1 MSLRSAVPKLDQ
13 PVLVSA
19 DDSTGDLSLALGF
32 DDLGDLF
39 LERSD
44 LDELVNL
51 NVRFLDDSEGTVG
64 CLVLDGGVPPPVEM
78 EDMVGC
84 SQVQPCPTGL
94 EREDE
99 ATRVIAA
106 RRLKAIHHAAAMGF
120 KNLSAQPYYITA
132 ERFFKMVVEENTHF
146 VELGENQGPVA
157 G

>member
-1 MSLRSAVPKLDQ
+1 MSLRSAVERLDQ

-19 DDSTGDLSLALGF
+19 DDSTGDLALALGF

-44 LDELVNL
+44 SDELVNL
-51 NVRFLDDSEGTVG
+51 NILFPADSEGTVC

-84 SQVQPCPTGL
+84 CQVQPCPTGL

-99 ATRVIAA
+99 ETR
-106 RRLKAIHHAAAMGF
+106 AIHQAVALGF
-120 KNLSAQPYYITA
+120 ENLSAQP
-132 ERFFKMVVEENTHF
+132 
-146 VELGENQGPVA
+146 
-157 G
+157 

>member
-44 LDELVNL
+44 SDELVNL
-51 NVRFLDDSEGTVG
+51 NVHFWPIRKARSVAWFSTAGFHHRSKWKTWLAG
-64 CLVLDGGVPPPVEM
+64 
-78 EDMVGC
+78 

-99 ATRVIAA
+99 ETR
-106 RRLKAIHHAAAMGF
+106 AIHHAVALGF
-120 KNLSAQPYYITA
+120 GNLSAQP
-132 ERFFKMVVEENTHF
+132 
-146 VELGENQGPVA
+146 
-157 G
+157 